1 MFMQTYSKVALV
13 LILYNPQ
20 NVYPWE
26 LQIYLPVM
34 EKRCFG
40 IIDNLN
46 GYADKH
52 NLTNHRQF
60 MIHTQSDRVHWV

>member
-26 LQIYLPVM
+26 LQIYLTVM
-34 EKRCFG
+34 EKRHFG
-40 IIDNLN
+40 IIGNLN

-52 NLTNHRQF
+52 NLTNHRHF
-60 MIHTQSDRVHWV
+60 MIHNQSDLVHWV